1 MSMLMFVILS
11 ISNLRNSTAEKYMR
25 NTGIK
30 HLQKS
35 YLTFI
40 SLDQQKLTNF
50 GLIFIVMYL

>member
-1 MSMLMFVILS
+1 MFVILS
-11 ISNLRNSTAEKYMR
+11 ISNLRNSTAEKHMR